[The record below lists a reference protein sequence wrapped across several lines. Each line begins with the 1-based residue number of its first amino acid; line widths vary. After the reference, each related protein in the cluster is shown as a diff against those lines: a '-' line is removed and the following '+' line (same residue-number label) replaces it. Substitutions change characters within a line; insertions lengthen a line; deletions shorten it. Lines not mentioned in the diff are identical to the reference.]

1 MTSSGWELSEN
12 PVKPRRSQNSA
23 VISRRWLSS
32 CFSVPDATIRS
43 ATCGGRK
50 RRSLL
55 IRSISPTCS
64 MTRCSSCW
72 LSFAISCERISSS
85 SVRWLSSFRS
95 RAFSIAHSLSS
106 KIRDQLNLLVGER
119 AYLLPIDANRANQ
132 FAFLEHWHVEK
143 TSRATQF
150 GCRDAKRLA
159 VGVNLLGMCVDDMD
173 SLLAGGDAAQASAWT
188 GADRSS
194 VQIFIVF
201 GRHAQRRNR
210 CVSAILKTEQNPDFG
225 SANSSR
231 VLQDRSEN

>member
-1 MTSSGWELSEN
+1 MAFKLLFR
-12 PVKPRRSQNSA
+12 PRRDYQ
-23 VISRRWLSS
+23 IGDLRRQETAQPAHPFDLANLLDDTL
-32 CFSVPDATIRS
+32 FELLVELRYFLRAHLQLL
-43 ATCGGRK
+43 
-50 RRSLL
+50 RSLAQL
-55 IRSISPTCS
+55 VQKPGVLDRD
-64 MTRCSSCW
+64 
-72 LSFAISCERISSS
+72 
-85 SVRWLSSFRS
+85 
-95 RAFSIAHSLSS
+95 HSLSS

-150 GCRDAKRLA
+150 GCREAKRLA